1 MVLSIWRVTTGLYWY
16 QSQMCSGGI
25 HNEVVNPMSNRVH
38 VPPIENDTL
47 TYVGIR
53 VAVRLVALDYR
64 RNPIPYNHHAPTAVL
79 VLAGKLRMLFPG
91 MHSPLVFV
99 AKALAQGYRLV
110 DVRSMD
116 VEYTVRALHKRRP
129 T

>member
-25 HNEVVNPMSNRVH
+25 HNEVVKQMSNRIH

-53 VAVRLVALDYR
+53 VAVRLVALDYK
-64 RNPIPYNHHAPTAVL
+64 RNPVPYRSHPPTAVL
-79 VLAGKLRMLFPG
+79 HLAGRLRMAFPALWP
-91 MHSPLVFV
+91 PLVFV
-99 AKALAQGYRLV
+99 AKALAQGSRLAE
-110 DVRSMD
+110 VRSMD
-116 VEYTVRALHKRRP
+116 VEHAVRALHKRRP